1 MSQWNPHD
9 RPPPHDA
16 PVQDRLRREPP
27 ARTQPIRDVPL
38 IFRSPPERRP
48 EPMPGPNGPAA
59 PNGRPSLETGVS
71 TAYRVYDEY
80 MRRGRDAARGFGGS
94 WTEAGPLSYGDMARR
109 AMRYWSDAVGMMFDF
124 AGPMG
129 FAPQGRAP
137 QSPYGQPY
145 GGYDPRAAY
154 TPQNRY
160 EPPPPYGRQEPP
172 PPYGRYE
179 PPPRE
184 RYEPPPQGAY
194 APPPPRERYEPP
206 PFEGSRSP
214 PWAHRGPGPAA
225 PAPPARPPLEPS
237 GREPGIALRFDVH
250 LGRAAEVRLHLGPG
264 AAGKHLVAPAL
275 GALDVEGAPP
285 LEGVRLSNDGGI
297 GITLQIPP
305 DQPAGSYSGVVIDEA
320 SRSPVGRVTVTLKA

>member
-16 PVQDRLRREPP
+16 PVQDRLRRDPP

-48 EPMPGPNGPAA
+48 EPMPGPNGPIP
-59 PNGRPSLETGVS
+59 PNGHPSLEAGVS

-94 WTEAGPLSYGDMARR
+94 WNEAGPLSYGDMARR
-109 AMRYWSDAVGMMFDF
+109 AMRYWSDAIGMMFDF

-129 FAPQGRAP
+129 FMPQHGRAP
-137 QSPYGQPY
+137 GSPYTHSPY

-154 TPQNRY
+154 APQGRY
-160 EPPPPYGRQEPP
+160 EPPPPYGKPEPP
-172 PPYGRYE
+172 APYGRYE
-179 PPPRE
+179 PPPPRE
-184 RYEPPPQGAY
+184 RYEPPPQRAH
-194 APPPPRERYEPP
+194 APPPRERYEPP
-206 PFEGSRSP
+206 PP
-214 PWAHRGPGPAA
+214 PWATRGPGPAA
-225 PAPPARPPLEPS
+225 PAQAPRPSLEAPEL
-237 GREPGIALRFDVH
+237 GAGIALRFDVH

-275 GALDVEGAPP
+275 AALDAQGAPP
-285 LEGVRLSNDGGI
+285 LEGVRFSNDGAI
-297 GITLQIPP
+297 GLTLQVPP
-305 DQPAGSYSGVVIDEA
+305 EQPAGTYSGVVIDEA
-320 SRSPVGRVTVTLKA
+320 SRTPVGRVTVTLKA